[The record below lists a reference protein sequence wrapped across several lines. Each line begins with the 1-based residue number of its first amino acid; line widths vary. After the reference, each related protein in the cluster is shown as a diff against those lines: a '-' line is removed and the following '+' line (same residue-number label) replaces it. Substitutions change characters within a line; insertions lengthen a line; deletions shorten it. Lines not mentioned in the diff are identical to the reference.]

1 LEITVSN
8 AGCSSTEGAGQPGS
22 IPPNARN
29 PGANAT
35 RWIDRMSITSQNM
48 SSYPTAPHSTGT
60 YTWHQRE
67 QALLASYATF
77 SRHNVQR
84 VYAENLHPTR
94 GPFERD
100 RDRVLH
106 SAAFRR
112 LSGKMQVFTG
122 EMGDYHRTRLTHT
135 FEVASIA
142 RTIGRALRLNEDLI
156 EALALLHD
164 IGHPPFGHCGEDVLD
179 ECLADVGGFSH
190 NKFALTLVE
199 ELETR
204 YSSYPGL
211 NLSEIVLN
219 AQRFRVTKDPLHI
232 PCLEVQV
239 VDAADSIAYNA
250 HDVDDALKL
259 GLIGWQALR
268 TIEIVKI
275 AETRARQNSTAA
287 IPADRQRPALVHALI
302 DLQVQDFIRTATE
315 RLETCD
321 GLDSQAVRDIGVRIS
336 LSDSLALQRR
346 QLEVFLFDRVYR
358 HPRLIEVR
366 TQAAQQL
373 RTLFELFQKH
383 PERMPLRFQER
394 AARTSLVQG
403 VGEYLA
409 GMTDRF
415 CRDQYQAMIH
425 LGYESAPEW

>member
-1 LEITVSN
+1 M
-8 AGCSSTEGAGQPGS
+8 ST
-22 IPPNARN
+22 
-29 PGANAT
+29 
-35 RWIDRMSITSQNM
+35 TSQNL
-48 SSYPTAPHSTGT
+48 SSYSAASPAPST
-60 YTWHQRE
+60 YSWHKRE

-84 VYAENLHPTR
+84 VFNEPLHASR

-179 ECLADVGGFSH
+179 ECLSDIGGFSH

-204 YSSYPGL
+204 YSAYPGL
-211 NLSEIVLN
+211 NLTETVLS
-219 AQRFRVTKDPLHI
+219 AQRFRVTKDPTHV

-268 TIEIVKI
+268 TIDIVKI
-275 AETRARQNSTAA
+275 AESKARQNSVAS

-321 GLDSQAVRDIGVRIS
+321 GLDSQAVRDIGVRVS
-336 LSDSLALQRR
+336 LSETLALQRR

-394 AARTSLVQG
+394 AARTSLRQG
-403 VGEYLA
+403 IGEYLA

-425 LGYESAPEW
+425 LGHESAPEW

>member
-1 LEITVSN
+1 
-8 AGCSSTEGAGQPGS
+8 
-22 IPPNARN
+22 
-29 PGANAT
+29 
-35 RWIDRMSITSQNM
+35 MSITSSN
-48 SSYPTAPHSTGT
+48 SSHYSSQMQQPSGV
-60 YTWHQRE
+60 YSWHQRE
-67 QALLASYATF
+67 QLLLASYATY
-77 SRHNVQR
+77 SRHNLQR
-84 VYAENLHPTR
+84 AYPEELHPSR

-142 RTIGRALRLNEDLI
+142 RTIGRALKLNEDLI

-179 ECLADVGGFSH
+179 ECMKEVGGFSH
-190 NKFALTLVE
+190 NRFALTLVE

-204 YSSYPGL
+204 YTSYPGL
-211 NLSEIVLN
+211 NLSELVLS
-219 AQRFRVTKDPLHI
+219 AQRYRVSKDSNHI

-239 VDAADSIAYNA
+239 VDAADSMAYNA

-268 TIEIVKI
+268 TIDIVKL
-275 AETRARQNSTAA
+275 AETRARKGTSSA
-287 IPADRQRPALVHALI
+287 IVPEKQRPALVHALI
-302 DLQVQDFIRTATE
+302 DLQVQDFIRSAQDK
-315 RLETCD
+315 LETCE
-321 GLDSQAVRDIGVRIS
+321 GLDSQAIRDIGVRLS
-336 LSDSLALQRR
+336 LSESITLQRR

-366 TQAAQQL
+366 SLAGHQL
-373 RTLFELFQKH
+373 HTLFELLLNH
-383 PERMPLRFQER
+383 PEKLPLRFQER
-394 AARTSLVQG
+394 ANRFSVAQA
-403 VGEYLA
+403 VGEYIA

-415 CRDQYQAMIH
+415 CRDQYQNLVQ
-425 LGYESAPEW
+425 LGNSTSPEW

>member
-1 LEITVSN
+1 MSMQAPDYETL
-8 AGCSSTEGAGQPGS
+8 GSSS
-22 IPPNARN
+22 
-29 PGANAT
+29 
-35 RWIDRMSITSQNM
+35 
-48 SSYPTAPHSTGT
+48 GT
-60 YTWHQRE
+60 YSWHQRE
-67 QALLASYATF
+67 LALLASYATF
-77 SRHNVQR
+77 SKNNLHRTFT
-84 VYAENLHPTR
+84 EGLHPTR

-179 ECLADVGGFSH
+179 ECLKDQGGFSH
-190 NKFALTLVE
+190 NRFALTLVE
-199 ELETR
+199 ELESR
-204 YSSYPGL
+204 YTTYPGL
-211 NLSEIVLN
+211 NLTDTVLS
-219 AQRFRVTKDPLHI
+219 AQRFRVTKDDPLL

-239 VDAADSIAYNA
+239 VDAADSMAYNA

-259 GLIGWQALR
+259 GLIGWHALR
-268 TIEIVKI
+268 TIDIVKI
-275 AETRARQNSTAA
+275 AETKARQSSSSSQNV
-287 IPADRQRPALVHALI
+287 DKQRPALVHALI
-302 DLQVQDFIRTATE
+302 DLQVQDFIRTAKE
-315 RLETCD
+315 KLKSCD
-321 GLDSQAVRDIGVRIS
+321 GLDSQAIRDIGLKLS
-336 LSDSLALQRR
+336 LSETLAMQRR

-366 TQAAQQL
+366 SQAAHQL
-373 RTLFELFQKH
+373 KTLFELLQQY
-383 PERMPLRFQER
+383 PDRMPKRFQER
-394 AARTSLVQG
+394 AQRYSLAQA

-415 CRDQYQAMIH
+415 CRDQYQSLVQ
-425 LGYESAPEW
+425 LGGATAPEW

>member
-1 LEITVSN
+1 M
-8 AGCSSTEGAGQPGS
+8 A
-22 IPPNARN
+22 
-29 PGANAT
+29 
-35 RWIDRMSITSQNM
+35 ITSQNL
-48 SSYPTAPHSTGT
+48 SSYPATAHSIGS
-60 YTWHQRE
+60 YPWHLRE
-67 QALLASYATF
+67 QSLLASYATF
-77 SRHNVQR
+77 SRHNIQR
-84 VYAENLHPTR
+84 AYTEPLHASR

-164 IGHPPFGHCGEDVLD
+164 IGHPPFGHCGEDVLN
-179 ECLADVGGFSH
+179 ECLHAHGGFSH
-190 NKFALTLVE
+190 NRFALTLVE
-199 ELETR
+199 DLESR
-204 YSSYPGL
+204 YTSYPGL
-211 NLSEIVLN
+211 NLTELVLS
-219 AQRFRVTKDPLHI
+219 AQRFRVNKDPTHV

-268 TIEIVKI
+268 TIDIVKI
-275 AETRARQNSTAA
+275 AESRARQNSNAQ
-287 IPADRQRPALVHALI
+287 IPNDKQRPALVHALL
-302 DLQVQDFIRTATE
+302 DLQVQDFIRTSTE
-315 RLETCD
+315 RLQTCE
-321 GLDSQAVRDIGVRIS
+321 GLDSQAVRDIGVRIA
-336 LSDSLALQRR
+336 LSDNLQMQRR

-366 TQAAQQL
+366 SQAAHQL
-373 RTLFELFQKH
+373 KTLFELFQRH
-383 PERMPLRFQER
+383 PERMPIRFQER
-394 AARTSLVQG
+394 ANRTSLLVA

-425 LGYESAPEW
+425 LGHEASPEW

>member
-1 LEITVSN
+1 
-8 AGCSSTEGAGQPGS
+8 
-22 IPPNARN
+22 
-29 PGANAT
+29 
-35 RWIDRMSITSQNM
+35 MSVTSQNM
-48 SSYPTAPHSTGT
+48 SSYPATAPPAGPFS
-60 YTWHQRE
+60 WHQRE
-67 QALLASYATF
+67 QVLLSSYATF

-199 ELETR
+199 DLETR

-211 NLSEIVLN
+211 NLTNTVLN
-219 AQRFRVTKDPLHI
+219 AQRFRVTKDPSHI

-275 AETRARQNSTAA
+275 AESRARQNSAAA

-302 DLQVQDFIRTATE
+302 DLQVQDFIRTSTE
-315 RLETCD
+315 RLETCE
-321 GLDSQAVRDIGVRIS
+321 GLDSQAVRDIGVRLT
-336 LSDSLALQRR
+336 LSDTLALQRR

-373 RTLFELFQKH
+373 RSLFELLQKH

-394 AARTSLVQG
+394 SARTSLIQG

-415 CRDQYQAMIH
+415 CRDQYQALIH
-425 LGYESAPEW
+425 LGHQSAPEW